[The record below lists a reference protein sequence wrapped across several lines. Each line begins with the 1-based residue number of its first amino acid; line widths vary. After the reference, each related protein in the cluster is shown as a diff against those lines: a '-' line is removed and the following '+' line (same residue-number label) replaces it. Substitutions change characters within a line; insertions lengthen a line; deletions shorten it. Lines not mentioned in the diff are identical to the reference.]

1 MPFTVVLS
9 HTHCFHCRVALSQE
23 KKLNVVSFVSMSGS
37 LETVSM
43 ASDQTSEEEHLDIA
57 LANMTVEGK
66 LSL

>member
-1 MPFTVVLS
+1 
-9 HTHCFHCRVALSQE
+9 
-23 KKLNVVSFVSMSGS
+23 MSGS

-43 ASDQTSEEEHLDIA
+43 ESDQTSEEEHLEKA